1 MDKSLSILISSL
13 ATAFIVVMVLAF
25 GLAYRY
31 VFETRIVPVLTQ
43 DVSYSLKNGQ

>member
-31 VFETRIVPVLTQ
+31 VFVNRVVPALTQ
-43 DVSYSLKNGQ
+43 NISLSDAQ